1 MQEKLAFTSGDD
13 AQKKWDKGAVMFG
26 IAFWGRFLVKYTF
39 KSEVGGINRLPCP
52 GKVLGLLSGQNP
64 G

>member
-1 MQEKLAFTSGDD
+1 MGKGGDIP
-13 AQKKWDKGAVMFG
+13 VMFG
-26 IAFWGRFLVKYTF
+26 IAVKGRFLVKYTF

>member
-1 MQEKLAFTSGDD
+1 MEAKGKGGDIP
-13 AQKKWDKGAVMFG
+13 VMFG

-39 KSEVGGINRLPCP
+39 KREVGGINRLPCP